1 MRYPR
6 FVKSGI
12 WSLIISLPGVI
23 TAPLQPEESN
33 SGSVAIPNTFSIQKD
48 EVFTTSIQ
56 HPSLISS
63 KNSGGFKLLRKKCKA
78 ATASTIPETTLSTDE
93 STRVDTQDKLDDTS
107 FSLAISE
114 EIICDK
120 GLDAAS
126 SRHNSNFHKKLTLQ
140 PFFGYSDSCGNLQSA
155 KVKPPLPE
163 SDKASTSLPPSA
175 PPLES
180 FVQTIRKRTT
190 ADETNPRAK
199 EATLSQGPTDVKPTT
214 KEEGNNKN
222 TIATPTHGKADESRP
237 IVYKSAKDDLE
248 VKPGEKVLPV
258 SPRNPGGELGIRWN
272 IACETL
278 ERMLAKFHEGSFP
291 RKHASWWRLRL
302 RPGRDLAGDFRAY
315 DALCHTLPCRC
326 EPKVAWGARFTCERS
341 EGNIG
346 DDPHRSNSQLET
358 LSYACRSR
366 HGCRCEP
373 EGYLDPPDPPTRQ
386 PVDEPSDFKGG
397 VYEPGARANEAYWST
412 VGKAFSDFSNYR
424 SGNRQHTHEQ
434 HGVMESSA
442 TESYLAPGTK
452 EPFYLSGPEGYREVA
467 PWSSF
472 TDLRSLQGLGS
483 TLSKR
488 SAGSESGDK
497 STEQDEASQEL
508 RRIE

>member
-63 KNSGGFKLLRKKCKA
+63 KNSGEFKLLRKKCKA

-291 RKHASWWRLRL
+291 R
-302 RPGRDLAGDFRAY
+302 DFRAY

-326 EPKVAWGARFTCERS
+326 EPKVAWGARFT
-341 EGNIG
+341 
-346 DDPHRSNSQLET
+346 
-358 LSYACRSR
+358 Y
-366 HGCRCEP
+366 
-373 EGYLDPPDPPTRQ
+373 PPTRQ